1 MTIYFTIKKKNKNWD
16 NQPMRALHSS
26 DFFLLLQLINRGSRG
41 SYLLI
46 FECKVVS
53 SLALSIQTST
63 KRPEKLLYFWD
74 FPLFKKKKSARRY
87 SVEKK
92 RSIDVSIGNLVRVF
106 PATEHFQKA

>member
-26 DFFLLLQLINRGSRG
+26 DFFLFLQLINRGSRG

-74 FPLFKKKKSARRY
+74 FPLFKKKKKCKKIFSGKKEKHRR
-87 SVEKK
+87 
-92 RSIDVSIGNLVRVF
+92 F
-106 PATEHFQKA
+106 HW